1 MNITKKIAL
10 SILLSTATIGSMVI
24 MSWAS
29 GKIWDVWTD

>member
-1 MNITKKIAL
+1 MNITKKIGMSLLLTGTAL
-10 SILLSTATIGSMVI
+10 GSMVM